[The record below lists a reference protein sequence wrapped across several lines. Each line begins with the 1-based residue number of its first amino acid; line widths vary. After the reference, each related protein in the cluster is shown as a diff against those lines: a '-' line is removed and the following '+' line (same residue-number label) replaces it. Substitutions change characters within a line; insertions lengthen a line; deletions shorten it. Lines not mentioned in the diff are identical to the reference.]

1 MIAVYVVGNVCLLCV
16 VGSPDHVSC
25 FLGMVGGPEV
35 PDLSDLA
42 GRPLDDAI
50 APIDAIIE
58 TLQGV
63 RDAVPVP

>member
-1 MIAVYVVGNVCLLCV
+1 M
-16 VGSPDHVSC
+16 
-25 FLGMVGGPEV
+25 MGGPEV
-35 PDLSDLA
+35 PDLSDLT